1 MKKMTRNDAAKFL
14 GVTPQTITN
23 WVERGL
29 LAGYCDKKS
38 RRFYVNADDVERQ
51 ADKYKMLHF
60 SESKLDEKIKE
71 LKKEE
76 EDIDTKLNVLRKQ
89 FLLTQSVNDGKLRS
103 SLSELYCLVHT
114 VNVRQSSIVKE
125 FLDGWKLQDI
135 ADKYNLTRERVRQ
148 TLVHSMDLFCVSVRE
163 MMDECKENESM
174 KAEIVDLKK
183 RLTFAVGKESS
194 RERIQIPGVLS
205 SRLVDYD
212 LPVRTLNVMKSY
224 NIETVG
230 ELVSHTRDEIGNFR
244 NLGRK
249 SVYQLD
255 DFIGRLGLK
264 WEMEIAKI
272 YEKGA
277 QRMRDSDWIDSVF
290 QSLLLKVAS
299 NIKGR
304 YSIGEAEATS
314 RAFEEMELYIER
326 IKSTNKQ
333 KSKQ

>member
-14 GVTPQTITN
+14 GVNPQTITN

-51 ADKYKMLHF
+51 AEKYKMLCV
-60 SESKLDEKIKE
+60 SENKLDEKIKE

-76 EDIDTKLNVLRKQ
+76 DEIDIKLNVLRKQ
-89 FLLTQSVNDGKLRS
+89 FLLTQSVNNGKLRS

-114 VNVRQSSIVKE
+114 SNARQSSIVKE

-148 TLVHSMDLFCVSVRE
+148 TLVHGMDFFCVSVRE
-163 MMDECKENESM
+163 MIDECKENERM
-174 KAEIVDLKK
+174 KAEIEDLKK
-183 RLTFAVGKESS
+183 RLTFAMGKESS

-224 NIETVG
+224 DIETVG

-255 DFIGRLGLK
+255 DFLGQLGLK
-264 WEMEIAKI
+264 WGMENAKI
-272 YEKGA
+272 YERGS
-277 QRMRDSDWIDSVF
+277 QRMKDAGWIDSVF
-290 QSLLLKVAS
+290 QGLLLKVTS
-299 NIKGR
+299 SIKER
-304 YSIGEAEATS
+304 YSLGDAEAIS
-314 RAFEEMELYIER
+314 RAFEEMELYMER
-326 IKSTNKQ
+326 VRKINK
-333 KSKQ
+333 